1 MPQTMSAV
9 FGHSTPIYRF
19 KSSICLQ
26 KDLSFLHRMIMWG
39 PSSGSLQREHSGSVA
54 VNHLSLLLDGRA
66 LKAPRHI
73 MSLIFGGIS
82 FIHSCFHLK
91 VGLARCGAHFN
102 VGGCTGVFSGG
113 WINSRIWFVCLFVCV
128 FI

>member
-26 KDLSFLHRMIMWG
+26 KDLSFLHRMIIWG

-54 VNHLSLLLDGRA
+54 VNHLSLCLEGRA
-66 LKAPRHI
+66 LNAPLHR

-82 FIHSCFHLK
+82 LIHSCFQWN
-91 VGLARCGAHFN
+91 VGLARWGAHLR
-102 VGGCTGVFSGG
+102 VGA
-113 WINSRIWFVCLFVCV
+113 
-128 FI
+128 